1 MRKIVSLLTCLAIC
15 LQLNAQYLEVG
26 TTVGLTS
33 SISDLQPSN
42 PSFASFG
49 LTYGLVGRYHYRPS
63 ISLKATAM
71 AGSFYATDRRARGS
85 IRFRNL
91 ESRTQFYELA
101 ATAEW
106 NIMPYDIMEG
116 KTTTPYLFAG
126 VAGLYFNPQARPNL
140 AENTWVNLRE
150 LGTEGQTLDGG
161 KLYSPLQ
168 VAIPFGFGMKTAFGK
183 RINVGLEAGMR
194 FTFTD
199 YLDDISGNYPDLE
212 ALKAQNPTAAA
223 LSFRM
228 PEAINTNIEL
238 PSGSKRGDN
247 YKNDLYYYIGLNFTY
262 NLADTKKMEFNPQYK
277 AF

>member
-1 MRKIVSLLTCLAIC
+1 MRKIISLFVCLAIC
-15 LQLNAQYLEVG
+15 NQITAQYLEVG

-33 SISDLQPSN
+33 SISDLQPNN

-63 ISLKATAM
+63 VSLKATAM
-71 AGSFYATDRRARGS
+71 SGSFYATDRYARGS

-116 KTTTPYLFAG
+116 NTTTPYFFAG
-126 VAGLYFNPQARPNL
+126 VAGLYFNPQARPVL
-140 AENTWVNLRE
+140 AENTWTNLRL
-150 LGTEGQTLDGG
+150 LGTEGQTLEGG

-183 RINVGLEAGMR
+183 RINVGIEAGMR
-194 FTFTD
+194 YTFTD
-199 YLDDISGNYPDLE
+199 YLDDVSGYYPDLA
-212 ALKAQNPTAAA
+212 ALKAQNPMAAA
-223 LSFRM
+223 LSFRT
-228 PEAINTNIEL
+228 PEVVASTIEL
-238 PSGSKRGDN
+238 PSGSKRGDA
-247 YKNDLYYYIGLNFTY
+247 YKSDLYYYIGLNFTY